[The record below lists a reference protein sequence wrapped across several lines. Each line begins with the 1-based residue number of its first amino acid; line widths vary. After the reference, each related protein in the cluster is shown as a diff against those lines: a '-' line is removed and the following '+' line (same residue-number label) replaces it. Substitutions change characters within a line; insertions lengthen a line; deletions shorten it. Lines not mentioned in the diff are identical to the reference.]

1 MKNLELLKRITIH
14 PEIFN
19 GKPVIRGQRIA
30 VEHILGMIA
39 SGATNDEILE
49 GYPFL
54 EEEDIQACQL
64 YAYKLVAHE
73 RHEPPIAI

>member
-1 MKNLELLKRITIH
+1 MKDEKLLERITVN

-39 SGATNDEILE
+39 SGASQKEILE

-54 EEEDIQACQL
+54 EAEDIQACYL
-64 YAYKLVAHE
+64 YAYRIVAHKRYE
-73 RHEPPIAI
+73 TRLAL